1 MKSPAL
7 LLVMAGNVPAPM
19 AVYITYTYLP
29 TVGRSGK
36 RKSSPNKPSKTFQ
49 MAQSLGFSLAH
60 ASLLISVV
68 GVTNTIGRICSGWI
82 TDLPKVSA
90 LVITIIATAVSS
102 LFPILMPLT
111 HSYPLLVALR

>member
-1 MKSPAL
+1 MLKSPAL

-29 TVGRSGK
+29 SVSESLGTDFWPFLR
-36 RKSSPNKPSKTFQ
+36 TFQ

-68 GVTNTIGRICSGWI
+68 GVTNTIGRICSGWV
-82 TDLPKVSA
+82 TDLPKV
-90 LVITIIATAVSS
+90 
-102 LFPILMPLT
+102 
-111 HSYPLLVALR
+111 R

>member
-1 MKSPAL
+1 MLKVLKSPAL

-29 TVGRSGK
+29 SVT
-36 RKSSPNKPSKTFQ
+36 SKIKTFLDNFAFQ

-68 GVTNTIGRICSGWI
+68 GVTNTIGRICSGWV
-82 TDLPKVSA
+82 TDLPKVRWAFEQPVRSA
-90 LVITIIATAVSS
+90 RL
-102 LFPILMPLT
+102 ILDMKYFESVFFAAPW
-111 HSYPLLVALR
+111 

>member
-1 MKSPAL
+1 MKTFAFLQLSRGCFIDLSSKVLKSPTL

-29 TVGRSGK
+29 TVGKQKIWQTAVSDLGHSLK
-36 RKSSPNKPSKTFQ
+36 KICMIMSNLQ

-68 GVTNTIGRICSGWI
+68 GVTNTLGRIFSGWI
-82 TDLPKVSA
+82 TDLPN
-90 LVITIIATAVSS
+90 
-102 LFPILMPLT
+102 F
-111 HSYPLLVALR
+111 R

>member
-36 RKSSPNKPSKTFQ
+36 RKSSLKASKTFQ

-90 LVITIIATAVSS
+90 LVITIIATAISS